1 MTERELKVMLEHAEK
16 RGIEKGIKFMEQK
29 IVSAC
34 ENGNPIVV
42 DGECYFIRD
51 ALSNLRDIIAD
62 IEESERN
69 GGK

>member
-1 MTERELKVMLEHAEK
+1 MTENQLKQMFQETEQIGFL
-16 RGIEKGIKFMEQK
+16 RGIKFMEQK
-29 IVSAC
+29 IIKAC

-62 IEESERN
+62 IEDNAKRK
-69 GGK
+69 G